1 MAALRNEQALPRPCS
16 DHHVTHETRG
26 DFSFVAI
33 GVRLVTGEHVELPRR
48 NSVGHITEH
57 QRQAAFKHIELFA
70 PAIGIGFGRVVLA
83 RFQAPFPELHLAGGT
98 GLGQQHRLAARNG
111 AGPGQFI
118 DATRIAGL
126 GSLDQVAEG
135 YVECFGHAIEGGQAD
150 VLFTRLDRHQHPPA
164 DPGLFS
170 EGRLAHIGG
179 VAQAPNI
186 EADVLQDRG
195 PLRGIF
201 VHYIAHLV
209 GLGSILRN
217 IRRIVRP
224 PQVARKVMTSVNS
237 SHNTSP
243 RFSRFSKAECVLVLI
258 TMVWGGTFLLVQH
271 AMTVSGPMFFVGLRF
286 AAATLIVA
294 LFSWRHLRDLT
305 LFELK
310 AGSFIGVAI
319 MLGYGLQTVGLQ
331 SIPSSQSAFITALY
345 VPFVPLLQW
354 LVLGRRPGL
363 MPSIG
368 IMLAFTG
375 LMLLSGPAGAS
386 LNFSPGEIATLISA
400 VAIAAEIIL
409 ISNFAGQV
417 DVRRVTVVQL
427 AVTSVL
433 SFLLVVP
440 TQERIPDFSWLLLC
454 SALGLGAASAAIQ
467 VAMNWAQKSVSP
479 TRATLIYAGEPVW
492 AGIVGRIAGERLPA
506 VALVGAGLIVAAVIV
521 SELKTKGKGV
531 VAKADLESET
541 QR

>member
-1 MAALRNEQALPRPCS
+1 MMSPN
-16 DHHVTHETRG
+16 
-26 DFSFVAI
+26 
-33 GVRLVTGEHVELPRR
+33 
-48 NSVGHITEH
+48 NS
-57 QRQAAFKHIELFA
+57 AS
-70 PAIGIGFGRVVLA
+70 
-83 RFQAPFPELHLAGGT
+83 
-98 GLGQQHRLAARNG
+98 
-111 AGPGQFI
+111 
-118 DATRIAGL
+118 RI
-126 GSLDQVAEG
+126 
-135 YVECFGHAIEGGQAD
+135 
-150 VLFTRLDRHQHPPA
+150 
-164 DPGLFS
+164 
-170 EGRLAHIGG
+170 
-179 VAQAPNI
+179 
-186 EADVLQDRG
+186 
-195 PLRGIF
+195 
-201 VHYIAHLV
+201 
-209 GLGSILRN
+209 
-217 IRRIVRP
+217 
-224 PQVARKVMTSVNS
+224 
-237 SHNTSP
+237 
-243 RFSRFSKAECVLVLI
+243 RFSHFSKAECVLVLI
-258 TMVWGGTFLLVQH
+258 TMIWGGTFLIVQH

-286 AAATLIVA
+286 AAAAAIVA
-294 LFSWRHLRDLT
+294 MFSWRHLRELT
-305 LFELK
+305 LFEVK

-375 LMLLSGPAGAS
+375 LMLLSGPSGAA

-409 ISNFAGQV
+409 ISTFAGQV

-440 TQERIPDFSWLLLC
+440 TGEVIPEFSWLLLAT
-454 SALGLGAASAAIQ
+454 ALGLGAASAAIQ

-506 VALVGAGLIVAAVIV
+506 IALVGAGLIVAAVIV
-521 SELKTKGKGV
+521 SELKTKGRSTE
-531 VAKADLESET
+531 AEAELERET
-541 QR
+541 QG